1 MRRIIVLQFNG
12 TSGNNDMRIKGK
24 SIGKNY
30 ILNTI
35 YQLMGVVIP
44 LFTLPYLSRT
54 LGAEGI
60 GLYSFNNS
68 IVSYFVLLAA
78 SGTGTFG
85 QREIAYHQSDK
96 KEVSRIFW
104 EVEILRSVMS
114 VAAVLAYFV
123 YVITLGRDK
132 LILLVLSFSLMNV
145 ILDISWMYSGLEEFS
160 KLAIRFIIVKIL
172 YLTFI
177 FTCINS
183 PDDVVLYVA
192 GEMAFGAF
200 QYVSLW
206 PGLRR
211 MLVRVSNLHPFS
223 HFKKV
228 FILFIPSL
236 AIQLYTVLDKTMLGF
251 FSNGSYVENGYY
263 EQAQGII
270 KSCLILV
277 SSLAAVLSP
286 KISFCHANNR
296 KEEMKT
302 YLYLSY
308 RYVWFVTIALFAVVS
323 SLSVML
329 IPLFLGPGFDKTII
343 LVKIC
348 APLFIII
355 GLSNITG
362 LQYFVPCDHIKQH
375 TISLIAG
382 SIVNIC
388 LNLLFIPKFQSV
400 GASVASVIAEI
411 CVTATQFVFVFRIH
425 DLKIHKILSY
435 SIKYWIAGLCC
446 WFALSYLANICNTS
460 WPMIVALVVLGVVL
474 YIVFLLILRDK
485 LVLDFIRGRLGKME
499 DGDG

>member
-1 MRRIIVLQFNG
+1 MK
-12 TSGNNDMRIKGK
+12 IKGK

-68 IVSYFVLLAA
+68 IVSYFVLIAA

-85 QREIAYHQSDK
+85 QREIAYHQSNK

-104 EVEILRSVMS
+104 EVQILRSVMS
-114 VAAVLAYFV
+114 VIAVTIYLIYALFW
-123 YVITLGRDK
+123 GRDK
-132 LILLVLSFSLMNV
+132 IILLVLAFSLMNV

-160 KLAIRFIIVKIL
+160 KLALRFIIVKFL
-172 YLTFI
+172 YLAFI
-177 FTCINS
+177 FACIKS

-206 PGLRR
+206 PDLRH
-211 MLVRVSNLHPFS
+211 MLVKAHGLHPFS

-251 FSNGSYVENGYY
+251 FSDGSYVENGYY

-286 KISFCHANNR
+286 KISFYHANNM

-323 SLSVML
+323 SLSAML
-329 IPLFLGPGFDKTII
+329 IPLFLGPGFGKTII
-343 LVKIC
+343 LVRIC

-362 LQYFVPCDHIKQH
+362 LQYFVPCDHIRQH
-375 TISLIAG
+375 TVSLIAG
-382 SIVNIC
+382 SLINIC
-388 LNLLFIPKFQSV
+388 LNLLFIPRFQSV

-411 CVTATQFVFVFRIH
+411 CVTTTQFVFVFKIH
-425 DLKIHKILSY
+425 DLKIHKILVCSV
-435 SIKYWIAGLCC
+435 KYWIAGICC
-446 WFALSYLANICNTS
+446 WFMLSYLSAICAPS
-460 WPMIVALVVLGVVL
+460 WPMLVCLVAIGVVG
-474 YIVFLLILRDK
+474 YVVILLVLRDK
-485 LVLDFIRGRLGKME
+485 LVLDFIRGRLGKTE
-499 DGDG
+499 GDDE